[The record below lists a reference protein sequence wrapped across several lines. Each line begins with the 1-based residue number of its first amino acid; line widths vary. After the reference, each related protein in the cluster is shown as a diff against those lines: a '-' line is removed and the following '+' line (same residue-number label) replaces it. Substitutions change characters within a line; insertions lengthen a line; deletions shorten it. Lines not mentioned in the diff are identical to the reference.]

1 MLVADLLH
9 SCANDS
15 VAEAAVSSIGGDFT
29 IRMRDEATRR
39 GVSVGHLASDV
50 VRSFARVASERDWRQ
65 LIEATHGEDTPV
77 LAGLR
82 AILDRQ
88 TVRAREDER
97 RLDARSAAR
106 AAASLA
112 KVAVYAQASGS

>member
-29 IRMRDEATRR
+29 SKMCDEAMRR
-39 GVSVGHLASDV
+39 GVSVGYLASSV
-50 VRSFARVASERDWRQ
+50 VRNFARVASERDWRE
-65 LIEATHGEDTPV
+65 LTDATRGEDTPV

-82 AILDRQ
+82 VILTRQIARHHDDR
-88 TVRAREDER
+88 RM
-97 RLDARSAAR
+97 DARSR
-106 AAASLA
+106 AASAAIANATIYAS
-112 KVAVYAQASGS
+112 ASGF